1 MFKVCLFVF
10 IIFCYSY
17 FINGFFIQNSIS
29 NLIRNKTILN
39 SVIVGTNKNYLQ
51 DYIFS
56 SSISKDTIYIP
67 IALFYFYAL
76 NLTNENKLTYLC
88 EDNKVIKRYINM
100 FFLILNVFLIKDIEN
115 AS

>member
-1 MFKVCLFVF
+1 MDINSNNQKTKLQNVIDNWCLKKKEKSWNNYMFIVCLFVF
-10 IIFCYSY
+10 IIFNYSN
-17 FINGFFIQNSIS
+17 FINGFFMQSGIS

-67 IALFYFYAL
+67 IALFYFY
-76 NLTNENKLTYLC
+76 NH
-88 EDNKVIKRYINM
+88 
-100 FFLILNVFLIKDIEN
+100 
-115 AS
+115 